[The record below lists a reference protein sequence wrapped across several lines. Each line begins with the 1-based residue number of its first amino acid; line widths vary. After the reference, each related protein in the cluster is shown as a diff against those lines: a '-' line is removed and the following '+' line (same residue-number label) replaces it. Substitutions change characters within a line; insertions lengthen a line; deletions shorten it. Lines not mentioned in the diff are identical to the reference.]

1 MKKTVT
7 MIKALAFV
15 LVMGAGSL
23 TVVTAQNANGTLTSV
38 KDLPR
43 IVSDSGLGLFHADF
57 AGNNVPS
64 QYVKDNLSQWLGGGS
79 DDTFKVDKTWTDELG
94 IKKTVYQHYYK
105 NVKVADG
112 LVVVHEK
119 DDKVLSVNGE
129 FVKINNLSLSSAID
143 SQGLNSVISASIP
156 GLFGKVELS
165 DPENVV
171 AKVETKD
178 GMKLY
183 TATKVSAYSFSPMT
197 SKIYYVDNNTKKIV
211 RSYSLIH
218 NVDTPSV
225 STTNYKGNQSIT
237 VDSNA
242 GSYRLKNNA
251 KKVWTVDGTNVS
263 GVNSIS
269 GTSDGFFFLAKNTNG
284 VTTTFNTDYT
294 NSTANFTSTATKAP
308 VEVHWSIGAANDY
321 YTTRLNRNSFD
332 NLGTPIVNYYN
343 YNFGTAASP
352 NGQNATAI
360 TLNATNGSSYRFMA
374 FGNGGPG
381 PLFNPFVGIDVGGHE
396 YSHLVVGTNGTGGL
410 AYELESG
417 AINEA
422 FADILGTSIEF
433 FATPTQANWTIG
445 EGLVNPGSYNGGGQT
460 YVLTKNY
467 LRNMATPKVGDAL
480 TGGQQPDTYGGQY
493 WMNQV
498 GCVPDGNQNSP
509 NYNDNCGVH
518 TNSGVGNKWYYL
530 LAMGGS
536 GTNDSGTTYNVTGLT
551 IQIAEQIAYKTLTGG
566 YLTAN
571 SNYQALYTAS
581 KQAAIAL
588 YGNGNQV
595 QQVENAWCAVGVGNC
610 LTLATSEVTKAD
622 LDGVKI
628 YPNPVSNGQFTI
640 TSNLKKEGTYEI
652 VDASGKVISQGEKLQ
667 KGDNKINISGIT
679 SGVYILKVTADGQS
693 VTKKLIV
700 K

>member
-1 MKKTVT
+1 MKKSIT

-23 TVVTAQNANGTLTSV
+23 SVVTAQNANGTVTSV

-57 AGNNVPS
+57 SGNNVSS
-64 QYVKDNLSQWLGGGS
+64 QFVKDNLSQWLGGGS

-94 IKKTVYQHYYK
+94 IKKTVFQHYYK

-129 FVKINNLSLSSAID
+129 FVKINSLSIASAID
-143 SQGLNSVISASIP
+143 AQVLTSVISASIN
-156 GLFGKVELS
+156 GLNGKIEVA

-171 AKVETKD
+171 AKIQTKD
-178 GMKLY
+178 GIKLY
-183 TATKVSAYSFSPMT
+183 TATKVSAYSFAPMT
-197 SKIYYVDNNTKKIV
+197 SKLYYIDNNSKQIIN
-211 RSYSLIH
+211 SYSLIH
-218 NVDTPSV
+218 NADTPSV
-225 STTNYKGNQSIT
+225 STTNYKGNQNIV
-237 VDSNA
+237 VDSYN

-251 KKVWTVDGTNVS
+251 KKVWTIDATGLDSSTIS
-263 GVNSIS
+263 SIA
-269 GTSDGFFFLAKNTNG
+269 TSPDGFNFFADGATG
-284 VTTTFNTDYT
+284 TTYNTDYT
-294 NSTANFTSTATKAP
+294 NSTANFTSAATKTA
-308 VEVHWSIGAANDY
+308 VEVHWSIGASNDY
-321 YTTRLNRNSFD
+321 YLTRLNRNSYD
-332 NLGTPIVNYYN
+332 GLGTPIVSYN
-343 YNFGTAASP
+343 NFNFETPAAP
-352 NGQNATAI
+352 NGENATAI
-360 TLNATNGSSYRFMA
+360 KLPASNGVTYRFMA
-374 FGNGGPG
+374 FGNGGL
-381 PLFNPFVGIDVGGHE
+381 PLFNPFVGVDVGGHE
-396 YSHLVVGTNGTGGL
+396 YSHLVVDTNGTGGL
-410 AYELESG
+410 AYQSESG

-422 FADILGTSIEF
+422 FADILGSSIEF
-433 FATPTQANWTIG
+433 FANSSQANWTIG
-445 EGLVNPGSYNGGGQT
+445 EGLVNPGTYTGGGQT

-480 TGGQQPDTYGGQY
+480 VGGQQPDTYQGQY
-493 WMNQV
+493 WASTL
-498 GCVPDGNQNSP
+498 PPYNQNTD
-509 NYNDNCGVH
+509 YGGVH

-536 GTNDSGTTYNVTGLT
+536 GTNDNGTAYNVQGLT
-551 IQIAEQIAYKTLTGG
+551 IQVAEKIAYKTLTGG
-566 YLTAN
+566 YLTSN

-588 YGNGNQV
+588 FGNANQV

-610 LTLATSEVTKAD
+610 LQLATSEVTKAD
-622 LDGVKI
+622 LDGVKV

-652 VDASGKVISQGEKLQ
+652 VDASGKVVSQGEKLQ
-667 KGDNKINISGIT
+667 KGDNKVNISGVT